1 MESVKAGVEV
11 GAMDVAVR
19 TAVVGLV
26 RVTDGMPVAG
36 GDIACPVHPTNA
48 KVKALAANNFSYPV
62 IANSSGEKV
71 IYPFMVGYLQPIANN
86 FTRLID
92 ILGASIARSA
102 VHRAEIERH
111 LQQIDR
117 VVENSHRLRVESSV
131 TLIPC
136 LGLYFGRS

>member
-1 MESVKAGVEV
+1 
-11 GAMDVAVR
+11 
-19 TAVVGLV
+19 
-26 RVTDGMPVAG
+26 
-36 GDIACPVHPTNA
+36 
-48 KVKALAANNFSYPV
+48 
-62 IANSSGEKV
+62 
-71 IYPFMVGYLQPIANN
+71 MVGYLQPIANN

-92 ILGASIARSA
+92 ILGASIDRSA